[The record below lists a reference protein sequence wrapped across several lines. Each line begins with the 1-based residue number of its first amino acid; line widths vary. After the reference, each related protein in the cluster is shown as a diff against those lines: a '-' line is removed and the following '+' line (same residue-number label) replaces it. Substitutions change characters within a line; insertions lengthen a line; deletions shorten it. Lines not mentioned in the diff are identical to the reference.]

1 MKSTM
6 LENLEKKFN
15 VATKLAEDL
24 EEIGNDLGIAE
35 IRIPE
40 IIETDCES
48 VFTLSQLKSDA
59 ELVHRNLRS
68 LVLKGQ
74 RIMDQVET
82 LDIADLKASQ
92 IESLSSLQNTI
103 ANNLKLIIDIYKQI
117 AEIEK
122 MKKPSKINNSEQ
134 LSMVN
139 TGTVVNNQI
148 LFTGSPND
156 LLNLIKPQEG

>member
-1 MKSTM
+1 MKSKM

-24 EEIGNDLGIAE
+24 ELLSVEVGIPDLEPISENCEEITE
-35 IRIPE
+35 
-40 IIETDCES
+40 
-48 VFTLSQLKSDA
+48 VFSLRQLKQDA

-74 RIMDQVET
+74 RIMDQT
-82 LDIADLKASQ
+82 DALDIADLKASQ

-122 MKKPSKINNSEQ
+122 IKGTTLNKFSGEQ
-134 LSMVN
+134 PSMVN

-148 LFTGSPND
+148 LFNGSPND
-156 LLNLIKPQEG
+156 LLNILKSDK